1 VKICRVN
8 VLGLE
13 CGQPVAGAIH
23 WTGEGY
29 ADEACKRHLG
39 LFADTTEHRVEY
51 YPTCQI
57 EVLDPY
63 SRVDLADCGEIATTK
78 APWDG
83 GGAIAICDGH
93 LAMLAVTN

>member
-1 VKICRVN
+1 MHICRVN

-29 ADEACKRHLG
+29 ADEACKLHLA
-39 LFADTTEHRVEY
+39 LFADVTEHRVEY

-63 SRVDLADCGEIATTK
+63 TRVDLADCGQIAATK
-78 APWDG
+78 AQWDG
-83 GGAIAICDGH
+83 GGAIAICDAH